1 MSRKCQITGKGPLV
15 GNNVSHAHN
24 RTKRRQL
31 PNLQKKRIYVPE
43 LKRFITVRVS
53 ARAIKTINKNGA
65 YRTLLKAGL
74 ISAPRPKKKAAA
86 PAAA

>member
-65 YRTLLKAGL
+65 MVTLQKAGL
-74 ISAPRPKKKAAA
+74 L
-86 PAAA
+86 

>member
-43 LKRFITVRVS
+43 LKRFITVRIS

-65 YRTLLKAGL
+65 KVTLQKAGL
-74 ISAPRPKKKAAA
+74 L
-86 PAAA
+86 

>member
-1 MSRKCQITGKGPLV
+1 MARKCEITGKAPLV

-43 LKRFITVRVS
+43 LKRFITLRIS

-65 YRTLLKAGL
+65 FVTLQKAGL
-74 ISAPRPKKKAAA
+74 I
-86 PAAA
+86 

>member
-1 MSRKCQITGKGPLV
+1 MARKCQITGKAPLV
-15 GNNVSHAHN
+15 GNHVSHAHN
-24 RTKRRQL
+24 RVKRRQL

-65 YRTLLKAGL
+65 FVTLQKAGL
-74 ISAPRPKKKAAA
+74 L
-86 PAAA
+86 